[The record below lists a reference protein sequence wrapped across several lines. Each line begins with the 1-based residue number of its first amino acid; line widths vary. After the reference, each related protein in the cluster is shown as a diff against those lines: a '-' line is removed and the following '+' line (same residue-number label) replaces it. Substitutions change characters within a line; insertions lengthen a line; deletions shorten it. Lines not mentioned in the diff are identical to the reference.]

1 MVTVFFVCDHG
12 APESYV
18 YHEPF
23 SNEVTIY
30 REDHDISPFIARRV
44 LFILVNYDA
53 AAGKNR
59 TSRFGIKIG
68 RGTRIQRALPPH
80 QTLIFQTSLMKTLF
94 SLLSI
99 VILIIVV
106 FVFAA
111 GVFITGLGIY
121 DFTHAFHFFG
131 RSDEHGSVQIA
142 TLSLLKAVDLF
153 LLAIVLFVFS
163 FGLRVLFNNKTE
175 QALPPNLPAWLKVK
189 NFVEL
194 KVILWEAV
202 LTTLVISYLA
212 YLAELRIEGRPITIQ
227 DLTVPGAILLI
238 SVSLFFLKKGEH

>member
-1 MVTVFFVCDHG
+1 
-12 APESYV
+12 
-18 YHEPF
+18 
-23 SNEVTIY
+23 
-30 REDHDISPFIARRV
+30 
-44 LFILVNYDA
+44 
-53 AAGKNR
+53 
-59 TSRFGIKIG
+59 
-68 RGTRIQRALPPH
+68 
-80 QTLIFQTSLMKTLF
+80 MKTLF
-94 SLLSI
+94 SLLNI

-111 GVFITGLGIY
+111 GIFITGLGIY
-121 DFTHAFHFFG
+121 DFTHAFHFFN
-131 RSDEHGSVQIA
+131 RSHEHGSVQMA

-175 QALPPNLPAWLKVK
+175 QALPPNLPSWLKVK

-212 YLAELRIEGRPITIQ
+212 YLAELRIEGKAITFQ